1 MLALVGAHHILH
13 VSRIGVKSR
22 RRLLEATDYAKL
34 VEEDEITNDVAQLIL
49 GMLMPDVY
57 LNSLDIKEKVG
68 GKGLIKII

>member
-1 MLALVGAHHILH
+1 M
-13 VSRIGVKSR
+13 
-22 RRLLEATDYAKL
+22 LEATDYAKL